1 MRTGTLMLV
10 ACFAL
15 VACGPGVV
23 APSGD
28 DDTTIPGGDDDT
40 GDDDSDHEDPG
51 GGMLSV
57 TLQSLA
63 IELDATAVT
72 AEIILDGV
80 PTGTMA
86 PATIALDAGSHEIT
100 VRRDGFVSPTEEIT
114 VERDGTATVQCML
127 GRDLTGEWLVHSTR
141 YPQFH
146 PRPITISM
154 GFVRDP
160 WGETPWPE
168 VAEPCP
174 VPIYAVIN
182 GPGAV
187 CLLPEDALGIDRG
200 DYDPDGDGE
209 AEPDLAGAILNEGT
223 LMHIGEAW
231 QSPSEWEEIYEK
243 IEE

>member
-1 MRTGTLMLV
+1 MRTGTLMLA

-15 VACGPGVV
+15 AACGPGVV

-63 IELDATAVT
+63 IESDATAVT

-86 PATIALDAGSHEIT
+86 PATIALDAGLHEIT

-114 VERDGTATVQCML
+114 VERDGTATVQCTL
-127 GRDLTGEWLVHSTR
+127 GRDLTGEWLFHSTR
-141 YPQFH
+141 LPQFP
-146 PRPITISM
+146 PRPFSVTM
-154 GFVRDP
+154 EFAFDRL
-160 WGETPWPE
+160 GEYG
-168 VAEPCP
+168 EPCP
-174 VPIYAVIN
+174 STIWVRLIEAMCLRNEDELWQESSSYPN
-182 GPGAV
+182 G
-187 CLLPEDALGIDRG
+187 ETDIHM
-200 DYDPDGDGE
+200 
-209 AEPDLAGAILNEGT
+209 AGAILNEGT
-223 LMHIGEAW
+223 LVKMGAAW
-231 QSPSEWEEIYEK
+231 QLPSEWEEIYEK